1 MQKHLARYWRLSW
14 INSIVL
20 SAVLVPAAR
29 PAPGDVIAEGLRT
42 LAGELS
48 NHQRQQAQVDQGQ
61 SLNMAEFY
69 RPDDMNL
76 GCSMP
81 ADKLPVKIP
90 SCHFS
95 PPAQGKSL
103 ASMHQ
108 TSLSYHGL
116 FQGNAQLYAAE
127 LSRGG
132 SINTPVGLKCLRE
145 KKGEFAAK
153 FASRVEQLEALL
165 ATYHKVSEDF
175 TQSAKVE
182 VDKIKGIN
190 VLLEGAQAGDSGQL
204 DNKSI
209 NYTDFFLGKG
219 CRQALAASEAR
230 KVGPARGLRGIRD
243 GILSARNDRALEVQG
258 IDFDGIVERE
268 IKAIGNNF
276 DRSGFEGVTDYASA
290 RSGAGGQKFPG
301 IEGIYQQFYRTEQAE
316 VGRAL
321 KDLQVYL
328 GGLGVTGAPALDNGP
343 ELESSL
349 NRLKALGTS
358 KSGRNWK
365 DQAVNQCL
373 PTKIDTL
380 LGRLQRRGFR
390 GQGELL
396 QSYRDF
402 LTTLSNSQASVAN
415 KGAALEQ
422 FHREKQGKSGYE
434 ISVVANRG
442 GEIGILKSFSQQVEE
457 CEIEFSGSRTVQGP
471 KGEAVTPLQA
481 MKKSLRAIE
490 KIQNR
495 INKFKPAMAS
505 AIAGRV
511 LRCEGITYNAQSSV
525 GDGCSGESG
534 VLNRASPSFCAV
546 YSLQCAN
553 AVSACFNRLDKKIK
567 SLVGKRQ
574 FYANGVND
582 MMQEHRKFL
591 NTHLQAMINGA
602 KQINASLA
610 ETYPGLGPLQL
621 EEGKLVI
628 SSLAPGSAKTLGVG
642 LIDEGNPG
650 QIAQAFAGFV
660 DQIKQALNQQ
670 KEKFEAKIDQ
680 VIGDK
685 EAAYGEVGQ
694 RWGELARQCQETASE
709 YAQAIQTQN
718 SEMQEREKELWDNL
732 GHICQDTRVSD
743 ATACEQ
749 DNLSNLDDELNKMRI
764 TLRPQDARE
773 LSDAISKFKQRCL
786 GIAYDQEVEEEWE
799 QPEIDINRVAGFCQ
813 INELEGKVGT
823 AVCIAT
829 GGGASCGDA
838 DGCATAPA
846 AAPPAEGTVVWS
858 CLERDSFE
866 LASDYA
872 SYGLEAE
879 RLAQVVGEGLTA
891 DKILSLINDPLS
903 HRDVRRKLRHAGADN
918 FFVRSQLKLISA
930 LAKKDQAKNECNTMR
945 TSFINSL
952 KIQGAS
958 DIKLISPG
966 PVATS
971 TTAGGTTTL
980 SRAVVNPIKQA
991 RKEVLNEAS
1000 YSKLKDL
1007 LKAQAQAQYADENS
1021 YYTSNLGEHPSL
1033 PRPCEEIFDQRETL
1047 EESDTLD
1054 EIMEETILD

>member
-1 MQKHLARYWRLSW
+1 MQKHLANYWRLLW
-14 INSIVL
+14 INGIVL

-29 PAPGDVIAEGLRT
+29 SAPGDAIATGLNT
-42 LAGELS
+42 LARELS
-48 NHQRQQAQVDQGQ
+48 NHQGQQAQLAQGQ
-61 SLNMAEFY
+61 SLNMGKFY
-69 RPDDMNL
+69 RPDEMNL
-76 GCSMP
+76 GCSML
-81 ADKLPVKIP
+81 ADQLPTNIP
-90 SCHFS
+90 NCHFS
-95 PPAQGKSL
+95 PPGQGQSL

-108 TSLSYHGL
+108 TTLFYHGL
-116 FQGNAQLYAAE
+116 FQGNAQLYGAE
-127 LSRGG
+127 LSQGG

-145 KKGEFAAK
+145 KKGEFAAR
-153 FASRVEQLEALL
+153 FASSIERLETLL

-175 TQSAKVE
+175 AQSAKVE

-209 NYTDFFLGKG
+209 NYADFFPGKG
-219 CRQALAASEAR
+219 CRQALAASEVHR
-230 KVGPARGLRGIRD
+230 VGPTSGLRGIRD
-243 GILSARNDRALEVQG
+243 SILSARNDRALEVQG
-258 IDFDGIVERE
+258 IDFNGIVQRE
-268 IKAIGNNF
+268 IRAIGGNF

-321 KDLQVYL
+321 NDLQVYL
-328 GGLGVTGAPALDNGP
+328 GGLGVSGVPALDNGP
-343 ELESSL
+343 ELERSL
-349 NRLKALGTS
+349 HRLQALGSS

-365 DQAVNQCL
+365 DQAVNRCL
-373 PTKIDTL
+373 ATKIDTL

-390 GQGELL
+390 GQSELL

-422 FHREKQGKSGYE
+422 FHQEKQGRSGYE
-434 ISVVANRG
+434 VSVIADRG
-442 GEIGILKSFSQQVEE
+442 GEIGILNSFSQQVEQ
-457 CEIEFSGSRTVQGP
+457 CEIEFSRSRTVQGP
-471 KGEAVTPLQA
+471 RGEAMTPAQA
-481 MKKSLRAIE
+481 MSRSLSAIE
-490 KIQNR
+490 KIQNK
-495 INKFKPAMAS
+495 INKFKPAMAE
-505 AIAGRV
+505 AIEGRV

-525 GDGCSGESG
+525 GDGCSGDSG

-546 YSLQCAN
+546 HSLQCAN
-553 AVSACFNRLDKKIK
+553 AVSACLHQLDNRIK
-567 SLVGKRQ
+567 SLTDRRQ
-574 FYANGVND
+574 FYANRVND
-582 MMQEHRKFL
+582 MMQEHRGFL
-591 NTHLQAMINGA
+591 NTHLQAMINEA

-610 ETYPGLGPLQL
+610 QTYPGVGPLQL
-621 EEGKLVI
+621 EQGRLVI
-628 SSLAPGSAKTLGVG
+628 SSLAPGSAGSLGVG
-642 LIDEGNPG
+642 LIDEGNPR

-670 KEKFEAKIDQ
+670 KAKFEAKIDQ

-709 YAQAIQTQN
+709 YAQTMQQQN
-718 SEMQEREKELWDNL
+718 SEMQEREQELWDNL
-732 GHICQDTRVSD
+732 SHICQDTRLSD
-743 ATACEQ
+743 ATVCEQ

-799 QPEIDINRVAGFCQ
+799 QPEIELNRVAGFCQ
-813 INELEGKVGT
+813 INELEGKLGT

-829 GGGASCGDA
+829 GGSACGGTGDTCASV
-838 DGCATAPA
+838 
-846 AAPPAEGTVVWS
+846 GTVDWS
-858 CLERDSFE
+858 CLASDSFQ

-879 RLAQVVGEGLTA
+879 RLVQVVGAGLTA
-891 DKILSLINDPLS
+891 DKILSLINDPSS
-903 HRDVRRKLRHAGADN
+903 HRDVRRELRRAGADN

-930 LAKKDQAKNECNTMR
+930 LAKKDQVTNECNTIR

-952 KIQGAS
+952 KNRGAS
-958 DIKLISPG
+958 DINLIKPG
-966 PVATS
+966 PVTTS
-971 TTAGGTTTL
+971 TTTGATTVSSTT
-980 SRAVVNPIKQA
+980 VVNPIKQV
-991 RKEVLNEAS
+991 RKEILDQAS

-1007 LKAQAQAQYADENS
+1007 LKAQDQAQYADENS
-1021 YYTSNLGEHPSL
+1021 YYTSSLGENPSL
-1033 PRPCEEIFDQRETL
+1033 PQPCEEIFDQRETL

-1054 EIMEETILD
+1054 EIVEETILGQ